1 MPYSR
6 ILHLLLGLVFL
17 LGSTVAAAQKSVDG
31 TIVIDTASIALGV
44 GVEWGEGTLTLDNGT
59 QYKFTLQGLEVGG
72 VGVAQVRA
80 TGDVYNLDSVS
91 EFPGIYVA
99 AEANV
104 TVLRGPGA
112 RTMRNEPG
120 VVIHLASVQEGTKL
134 TLAAEGVRIRL
145 KQ

>member
-1 MPYSR
+1 MPYRSV
-6 ILHLLLGLVFL
+6 LQLLLGLAF
-17 LGSTVAAAQKSVDG
+17 LGSMVAAQDSSDG
-31 TIVIDTASIALGV
+31 RIRIDTASIALRV
-44 GVEWGEGTLTLDNGT
+44 GVEWGEGTLTLDNGM

-80 TGDVYNLDSVS
+80 EGDVYNLDNVS

-104 TVLRGPGA
+104 TVMRGPGA
-112 RTMRNEPG
+112 RTMRNEHG
-120 VVIHLASVQEGTKL
+120 VVIHLASVQEGAKL
-134 TLAAEGVRIRL
+134 TLAAEGVRISL